1 MGSVVVCECGYNK
14 LIFRVRPTVS
24 HRTRTQAQR
33 CAQGLEGSHP
43 TAPNAPQA
51 SKQASEQEEQMEH
64 SRLTGDMP
72 LRAYTLVTPP
82 LLKQILALAS
92 RGVMLVLHPPKT
104 CLTSRLTTPDRH
116 LPQALKKQDRVAPR
130 ALKTPSYAS
139 KQDSNRGGPSAQ
151 VRRLFMHGR
160 RRDRLIGASRTRHV
174 QRRSNSAHNR
184 AACEHRASG
193 RQEGR
198 KSGAE
203 IRTS

>member
-1 MGSVVVCECGYNK
+1 MRRGWRGHTLPPQTPRK
-14 LIFRVRPTVS
+14 
-24 HRTRTQAQR
+24 
-33 CAQGLEGSHP
+33 
-43 TAPNAPQA
+43 QA
-51 SKQASEQEEQMEH
+51 SKQARGANGTQSIDGGHATESLHARH
-64 SRLTGDMP
+64 SAIVKTNTRFSF
-72 LRAYTLVTPP
+72 
-82 LLKQILALAS
+82 S
-92 RGVMLVLHPPKT
+92 RCYARTSPPKT